1 VGNKVQ
7 LLSERKCVELFPDC
21 EAGAV
26 PPFGELYG
34 LPVYLDQ
41 ALVECPEIV
50 FCAGTLSE
58 GIRMGNAEFIHLMKP
73 KVGEFAEKA
82 E

>member
-1 VGNKVQ
+1 M
-7 LLSERKCVELFPDC
+7 DMMC

-26 PPFGELYG
+26 PPFGELNG
-34 LPVYLDQ
+34 LPVYMDQ

-58 GIRMGNAEFIHLMKP
+58 GIHMGNVEFMHLVNP
-73 KVGEFAEKA
+73 RVGEFAEKA